1 MRANASN
8 RYFRDFGG
16 VDLADRENISRLA
29 RTLYN
34 TNLASLNAASNL
46 ETAFSNVLDQSINY
60 L

>member
-16 VDLADRENISRLA
+16 LDLADRENLSRLA

-34 TNLASLNAASNL
+34 TNLASMNASSNL
-46 ETAFSNVLDQSINY
+46 DAAFSSVLDQSINY